1 MKKGG
6 TSDPDPG
13 HSEVAVL
20 YPGESADQMT
30 PKISEEGAGWLGS
43 FLFLS
48 FIEPP
53 LKTMGKQDSA
63 ALKITTK
70 GSKNHCPRLST

>member
-6 TSDPDPG
+6 TSDPDRG
-13 HSEVAVL
+13 HDEVAVL
-20 YPGESADQMT
+20 HQGRSLQTGRT
-30 PKISEEGAGWLGS
+30 PKISEEGVGWIGS

-53 LKTMGKQDSA
+53 LKNIKGKQNSA
-63 ALKITTK
+63 ALKTTTK
-70 GSKNHCPRLST
+70 D